1 MLEHRLK
8 EIEANPN
15 ATETLFQWI
24 KEECFGLSLRLD
36 TWIAG
41 GR

>member
-1 MLEHRLK
+1 MLERRLK
-8 EIEANPN
+8 EIEANLN
-15 ATETLFQWI
+15 ATETLLQWI

-41 GR
+41 GG